1 MVATGRCEIH
11 RAMIYDRGGTRRFGE
26 VRRMSQVAWSRDRDG
41 VSEGTITIQGEAAC
55 GEQRDFISQIA
66 EKRHELVIYRGD
78 DRVWEGPIFRIGDEG
93 DRITIFAKD
102 VTAYLYGT
110 MLSKPWDNRYAS
122 ARGIVPV
129 TTRFEEIINYEL
141 VTSRTGRTVGGA
153 VVPFPAWESLNPAAN
168 ILPHLQVHHFVNEAE
183 TAAYTQAFE
192 TNIGR
197 HLENAARTSGIDF
210 TAVGRAIHL
219 WDTSRAIGRI
229 RTLTEADFF
238 GNIIVTGYGA
248 DHSQAA
254 YVMGQDGLYGEAINP
269 EYLDF
274 YGPWTTSFTAYNEE
288 GTEAPTVGA
297 LNSQAAR
304 NVSGRSPVPV
314 EVRVPDNSSIRLS
327 ETLRISDLVPGVQ
340 MPLRAT
346 LNARAR
352 NQVQKLDHLN
362 VLETSKGEEIK
373 VTLSPANSPDSDE
386 EEED

>member
-1 MVATGRCEIH
+1 
-11 RAMIYDRGGTRRFGE
+11 
-26 VRRMSQVAWSRDRDG
+26 
-41 VSEGTITIQGEAAC
+41 
-55 GEQRDFISQIA
+55 
-66 EKRHELVIYRGD
+66 VIFRGD

-110 MLSKPWDNRYAS
+110 MLSKPWDNRYGS
-122 ARGIVPV
+122 ARGIVPM

-141 VTSRTGRTVGGA
+141 VTSRVGRTIGGGTQA
-153 VVPFPAWESLNPAAN
+153 FPAWESLNPAAN
-168 ILPHLQVHHFVNEAE
+168 ILPHLQVHHFINEAE

-238 GNIIVTGYGA
+238 GNVIVTGYGA

-269 EYLDF
+269 EYLDY

-362 VLETSKGEEIK
+362 VVENAKGEEIK

-386 EEED
+386 EEEE